1 LLDRI
6 AHPNQNHEIHEIM
19 LVVKNSC
26 VRTTMLRRCSITT
39 GHLLWRS
46 ALPRRR
52 SVVSSPTSRT
62 PPLDRQHRQLG
73 TPSSASAR
81 TNNNNN
87 GRRRGKL
94 RETAEYEAFCR
105 QQQQL
110 RDQPAGGGV
119 NNTKKSMPAP
129 ENKEQHWEP
138 WEPIVYFGILPIVIW
153 CGIIYFSPELRA
165 QMYEHMEWQQPPDTV
180 IAASSSRNDT
190 DTATTNVTTAAT
202 DASTSE

>member
-1 LLDRI
+1 
-6 AHPNQNHEIHEIM
+6 M
-19 LVVKNSC
+19 LVVVNSC
-26 VRTTMLRRCSITT
+26 VRTTMMRHCSITT
-39 GHLLWRS
+39 GHLRRS

-52 SVVSSPTSRT
+52 SVVSSPTSRA
-62 PPLDRQHRQLG
+62 PLDQQQRQQLG
-73 TPSSASAR
+73 TAASAR
-81 TNNNNN
+81 NTNNNNNN

-105 QQQQL
+105 QQQQQL
-110 RDQPAGGGV
+110 QGQPAGGGV

-129 ENKEQHWEP
+129 GNKEQHWEP

-180 IAASSSRNDT
+180 IAAETSRNDT
-190 DTATTNVTTAAT
+190 DTDTAATVAGAAT